1 METLKWKERVNE
13 FKEIEYYTVFE
24 LPKWI
29 NVSESNS
36 MTITINEGIFNK
48 KVFVSKFWAF
58 NRGVIII
65 SEHENLKDLEQVK
78 QITIKRLK
86 ELFNI

>member
-1 METLKWKERVNE
+1 METLEWKERVNE
-13 FKEIEYYTVFE
+13 FKEVEYYTVFE

-29 NVSESNS
+29 NVSENNS
-36 MTITINEGIFNK
+36 MKITINEGIFNK

-58 NRGVIII
+58 NRGVRII
-65 SEHENLKDLEQVK
+65 HEQENIKDLEQVK
-78 QITIKRLK
+78 EITIKRLK